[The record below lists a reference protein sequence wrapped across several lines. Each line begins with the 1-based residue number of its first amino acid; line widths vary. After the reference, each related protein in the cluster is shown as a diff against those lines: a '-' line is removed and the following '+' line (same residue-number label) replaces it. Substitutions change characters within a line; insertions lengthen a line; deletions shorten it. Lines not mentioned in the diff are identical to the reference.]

1 MTLYV
6 FLDEGV
12 TSAAALYLVM
22 DFSLFRMGMDKGLPH
37 QLCGKQALQG
47 FQVRT

>member
-1 MTLYV
+1 MASYV
-6 FLDEGV
+6 LLDEGV
-12 TSAAALYLVM
+12 TSAAALYPVM

-37 QLCGKQALQG
+37 QLCGKQALPS

>member
-6 FLDEGV
+6 FLEEGGTTAV
-12 TSAAALYLVM
+12 VLYTVM
-22 DFSLFRMGMDKGLPH
+22 DSLVFRMNQVLPR
-37 QLCGKQALQG
+37 QLGENQALPR